1 MPVSKLPIFIANYF
15 TENVPQAAGEEETEA
30 TEDEEWRSRIENEK
44 KKYKQENNKIKWID
58 GPEARRTKEI
68 CLEK

>member
-1 MPVSKLPIFIANYF
+1 
-15 TENVPQAAGEEETEA
+15 VPQAAGEEETEA